1 MSGDPGEALLL
12 IDCQRL
18 FADPESPAALPG
30 AGRACRAAARD
41 LSAARREGRPVVH
54 VRFLTR
60 PRSPMAR
67 RWRPLLAESPWAGPW
82 PPLAERPGEPV
93 VVKEGYSAFRGTSL
107 ARRLR
112 NRGVRRVLLAGFMT
126 DLCVQAS
133 AADAFEEGFAVR
145 VRAAACASRT
155 PARHRRGLDWVRL
168 ACGAVV

>member
-1 MSGDPGEALLL
+1 MRRAPGEALLL

-30 AGRACRAAARD
+30 AARACRAAARE
-41 LSAARREGRPVVH
+41 LAAARRSARPVFH
-54 VRFLTR
+54 VRFRTR
-60 PRSPMAR
+60 PGSPMAR
-67 RWRPLLAESPWAGPW
+67 RWRPLEAASPWAGAW
-82 PPLAERPGEPV
+82 PPLAERRGEPV
-93 VVKEGYSAFRGTSL
+93 VVKEGYSAFRGTAL
-107 ARRLR
+107 ARTLR
-112 NRGVRRVLLAGFMT
+112 TLGVRRVLLAGFMT

-168 ACGAVV
+168 ACGAVT